1 MTREI
6 KERYLAQVDRALI
19 RDLHLRE
26 RLMAEARKLVDV
38 YAEENPDATYEDLLA
53 AFGTPEEFAAE
64 MLSTLPP
71 EQVEG
76 AKRKSEFRQK
86 LFQTVVVV
94 ILLVTA
100 LFSFWNW
107 QKLTQIVNGDF
118 KVVVNPAEEI
128 TDEEMEES
136 MRNTPLEAQS
146 HLGG

>member
-6 KERYLAQVDRALI
+6 KERYLAQVDQALI

-53 AFGTPEEFAAE
+53 AFGTPEEFASE

-76 AKRKSEFRQK
+76 ARRKSEVRQK

-107 QKLTQIVNGDF
+107 QKLTQIVKGDF
-118 KVVVNPAEEI
+118 YVVPGPVEVM
-128 TDEEMEES
+128 TDEEIQKA
-136 MRNTPLEAQS
+136 LEAE
-146 HLGG
+146 GIEP